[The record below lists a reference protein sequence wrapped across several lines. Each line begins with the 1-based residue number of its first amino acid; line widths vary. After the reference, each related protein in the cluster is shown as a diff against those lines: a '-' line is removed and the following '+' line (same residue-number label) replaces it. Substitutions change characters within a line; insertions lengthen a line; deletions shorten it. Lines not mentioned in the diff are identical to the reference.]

1 MVDVKLVQVFP
12 REVPLDELRGVK
24 ALAGMEL
31 LRRGSRLSV
40 TPVTA
45 AEFRTIEHLAAQR
58 S

>member
-1 MVDVKLVQVFP
+1 
-12 REVPLDELRGVK
+12 
-24 ALAGMEL
+24 

-45 AEFRTIEHLAAQR
+45 AEFRTIERLAAQR